1 MKRLYLLA
9 AGFGVLAWAAPASA
23 ATWAQGTT
31 PRLSQIFALDVT
43 GEPGWIYGAEDVA
56 GDGLGVF
63 NTQEQQRDLRTAYA
77 AADANRF
84 WARVYV
90 SDANAVDPAVTVFVF
105 IDSDKNTA
113 TGGGTVSADLS
124 AAFTTE
130 KSLGGFEYVIGV
142 SAATPAA
149 IANVWSWSA
158 PQTKYVALTN
168 INAGNS
174 AAEIGQDADPIGIGT
189 GPHGYVQGRIDLN
202 LVGLTPQCDAN
213 LYVRSAATS
222 GPSDLD
228 MSLYTSCVP
237 AVNGNRVP
245 VILQPTTACTTDAQ
259 CPQNGVCQNGQCV
272 IAPPCATTA
281 DCPANMQ
288 CTVDG
293 RCVPI
298 PSGTCT
304 TNAQCTGGLVCT
316 GGQCGACTQGGAQ
329 CGAGMTCAP
338 NGTCVGGTT
347 PTGTGHVEGGAFN
360 CAMGQGRGEWTVLV
374 LLGIGLIAARARRR
388 THNG

>member
-1 MKRLYLLA
+1 MKRLGLLA
-9 AGFGVLAWAAPASA
+9 AGIVGLAWATPAAA

-31 PRLSQIFALDVT
+31 PRLSQIFSIDTT
-43 GEPGWIYGAEDVA
+43 GEPNWVYGAEDVL

-105 IDSDKNTA
+105 IDSDQNTA
-113 TGGGTVSADLS
+113 TGGGAASTDLS
-124 AAFTTE
+124 AAFTTDN
-130 KSLGGFEYVIGV
+130 SLGGFEYVIGM
-142 SAATPAA
+142 SAASPGT
-149 IANVWSWSA
+149 IANVWAWSA
-158 PQTKYVALTN
+158 PQTKYIALTT

-174 AAEIGQDADPIGIGT
+174 AAEIGQDTDPIGIGS
-189 GPHGYVQGRIDLN
+189 GMHGYVQGRIDLN

-213 LYVRSAATS
+213 LYVRSAAAS
-222 GPSDLD
+222 GLSDLD
-228 MSLYTSCVP
+228 MSFYTSCVP
-237 AVNGNRVP
+237 ARNGNGIP
-245 VILQPTTACTTDAQ
+245 VILQPPGCTSDAQ
-259 CPQNGVCQNGQCV
+259 CPQNGVCQNGQCI
-272 IAPPCATTA
+272 IAPPCATSA

-304 TNAQCTGGLVCT
+304 TNTQCTGGLVCV
-316 GGQCGACTQGGAQ
+316 GGQCGACTPGGTE

-347 PTGTGHVEGGAFN
+347 GGTGHVEGGAFN
-360 CAMGQGRGEWTVLV
+360 CAIGQGRGEWTVLV

-388 THNG
+388 THEG